1 MELFIRRNNIKYII
15 FTFVVAQLI
24 LTLILPNDCNPMESS
39 YLSYQLELKHPF
51 SIARFS
57 RSSTPLLLL
66 KLRYEQI
73 EGYGE
78 ASMVPYMGE
87 SYASAISFLEK
98 VDWKRITA
106 PFDFQ
111 EILTYLD
118 SLAPGHPA
126 IKAAI
131 DIALNDLNGKLLNQ
145 SCASIY
151 GADPQKMPLTSYTIG
166 IDSPEVIREKVADAK
181 GFKVLKIKLGRD
193 NDKELINTIRSMT
206 DLPLYVDANQG
217 WDNRKTA
224 IETIYWLHDQGVV
237 LIEQPMDKADLDGN
251 AWLTGRSPIPILADE
266 AVQRL
271 EDLDKIKGAYHGIN
285 IKLMKSAGM
294 YEAHQMILQ
303 ARRYGMKIL
312 IGCMSETSCAT
323 LAAAA
328 LAPLCDWADLDGPW
342 LTKNNPFDTPELHDG
357 RIVLKNLPG
366 LGLEGIKADLLYL

>member
-1 MELFIRRNNIKYII
+1 MEVSYI
-15 FTFVVAQLI
+15 
-24 LTLILPNDCNPMESS
+24 S
-39 YLSYQLELKHPF
+39 YNLELKHPF
-51 SIARFS
+51 AIAKFS
-57 RSSTPLLLL
+57 RTSTPLLIL
-66 KLRYEQI
+66 KLRYENVD
-73 EGYGE
+73 GYGE

-87 SYASAISFLEK
+87 SYEGAVAFLNK
-98 VDWKRITA
+98 VDWRRMVY

-111 EILTYLD
+111 EIIAYLD

-131 DIALNDLNGKLLNQ
+131 DIALNDINGKIQQKPCYEL
-145 SCASIY
+145 Y
-151 GADPQKMPLTSYTIG
+151 GADLRNMPVTSYTIG
-166 IDSPEVIREKVADAK
+166 IDSPEVIKEKVADAE

-193 NDKELINTIRSMT
+193 NDRELINTIRSMT

-217 WDNRKTA
+217 WADRKKA

-237 LIEQPMDKADLDGN
+237 LIEQPMDKNDLDGN

-271 EDLDKIKGAYHGIN
+271 ADMDQLKGAYHGIN

-294 YEAHQMILQ
+294 YEAHQMILK
-303 ARRYGMKIL
+303 ARKFGMKVL

-323 LAAAA
+323 LAATA

-342 LTKNNPFDTPELHDG
+342 LTKNNPFDHPELKDG
-357 RIVLKNLPG
+357 RYVLKNLPD
-366 LGLEGIKADLLYL
+366 LGLEGIKIDWPGL